1 MTYLGQIMAID
12 NAMTATALLRAQQQV
27 YNVCAQGQGIV
38 LVKNA
43 TKDELGSKLTET
55 TLALK
60 AFPIRYT
67 PFDREV
73 TAKISWTEN
82 VDVICYVPKLQ
93 LSNLSLTIKNLKAR
107 YSTFRIDNKT
117 YTVRHMEPYSAF
129 ANDYLYMVVGG
140 KE

>member
-1 MTYLGQIMAID
+1 MAID
-12 NAMTATALLRAQQQV
+12 DAMTARALLRAQQQV
-27 YNVCAQGQGIV
+27 YNVCATGHIIT
-38 LVKNA
+38 LVKMA
-43 TKDELGSKLTET
+43 TRDELGSKLSET
-55 TLALK
+55 TLELK

-67 PFDREV
+67 PFDRDV

-82 VDVICYVPKLQ
+82 VDVICYVPKYQ
-93 LSNLSLTIKNLKAR
+93 LNLLSLTIKNLKAR

-129 ANDYLYMVVGG
+129 ATDYLYMVVGG

>member
-1 MTYLGQIMAID
+1 
-12 NAMTATALLRAQQQV
+12 
-27 YNVCAQGQGIV
+27 

-55 TLALK
+55 TLELK

-82 VDVICYVPKLQ
+82 VDVICYVPKYQ
-93 LSNLSLTIKNLKAR
+93 LNLLSLTIKNLKAR

-117 YTVRHMEPYSAF
+117 YTVRHMEPYNAF
-129 ANDYLYMVVGG
+129 ATDYLYMVVGG

>member
-1 MTYLGQIMAID
+1 MAID
-12 NAMTATALLRAQQQV
+12 DAMTARALLRAQQHV
-27 YNVCAQGQGIV
+27 YNVCAQGHRIT
-38 LVKNA
+38 LVKNV
-43 TKDELGSKLTET
+43 TKDELGAKLTET
-55 TLALK
+55 TIELK

-82 VDVICYVPKLQ
+82 VDVICYVPKYQ
-93 LSNLSLTIKNLKAR
+93 LNNLSLTIKNLKAR

-117 YTVRHMEPYSAF
+117 YTVRHMEPYNAF
-129 ANDYLYMVVGG
+129 ATDYLYMVVGG